1 MKRLCSRTRESRRGI
16 GRERVKRR
24 PGTRTRRIDFT
35 RSVADVGK
43 LSGTVFSFRRG
54 LNYARGC
61 SFRASSAITMTVE
74 RFRKF
79 RYIRRQPQD
88 RQSARAGDSC
98 DAAGIDHLRK
108 QERNPAQ
115 AQRQP
120 LDEVRR
126 QAVATFAASP
136 ARSCPL
142 ARDGRRPVPSSPQC
156 PATGEAGNQFGALS
170 RPQIPCAPVDCC
182 GDDRADRE

>member
-1 MKRLCSRTRESRRGI
+1 LRHRPELPDHEEVPRQKMMRRLCSRTRESRRGI

-24 PGTRTRRIDFT
+24 PGTRTRRIDST
-35 RSVADVGK
+35 CSVADIDK
-43 LSGTVFSFRRG
+43 LSSTVFSFRRG

-61 SFRASSAITMTVE
+61 GFRASSAITMTLE

-79 RYIRRQPQD
+79 RYIRHQPQD
-88 RQSARAGDSC
+88 RQNARAGNSC
-98 DAAGIDHLRK
+98 DAEGIDHLRK

-126 QAVATFAASP
+126 QAVATLAASP

-142 ARDGRRPVPSSPQC
+142 ARNGNRRVPSS
-156 PATGEAGNQFGALS
+156 
-170 RPQIPCAPVDCC
+170 
-182 GDDRADRE
+182 RERLETNSAR